1 LRAIQP
7 KNVQAMS
14 EIKSKITTIIVDKLG
29 VDASAVQPE
38 ADFSNDLGADSLDKV
53 EFIMDVEK
61 EFGISIPDEEAE
73 KLQTVGQ
80 AIAYLE
86 ENVKSSE

>member
-1 LRAIQP
+1 
-7 KNVQAMS
+7 MS
-14 EIKSKITTIIVDKLG
+14 EIKSKLTTIVVDKLG
-29 VDASAVQPE
+29 VDASAVKPE

-53 EFIMDVEK
+53 EFIMEVEK

-73 KLQTVGQ
+73 KLQTVGA

-86 ENVKSSE
+86 KNLP

>member
-1 LRAIQP
+1 
-7 KNVQAMS
+7 MS

-86 ENVKSSE
+86 ENVK

>member
-1 LRAIQP
+1 
-7 KNVQAMS
+7 MS

-86 ENVKSSE
+86 ENVKYSE

>member
-1 LRAIQP
+1 
-7 KNVQAMS
+7 MS

-61 EFGISIPDEEAE
+61 EFDISIPDEEAE

-80 AIAYLE
+80 AIAYHE
-86 ENVKSSE
+86 KNVK

>member
-1 LRAIQP
+1 
-7 KNVQAMS
+7 MS
-14 EIKSKITTIIVDKLG
+14 EIQSRITAIIVDKLG
-29 VDASAVQPE
+29 VDVSAVKPE

-73 KLQTVGQ
+73 KLQTVGE

-86 ENVKSSE
+86 KNVQ

>member
-1 LRAIQP
+1 LRAIQL
-7 KNVQAMS
+7 KNAQAMS
-14 EIKSKITTIIVDKLG
+14 EIKSRITTIIVEKLG

-53 EFIMDVEK
+53 EFIMNIEK

-86 ENVKSSE
+86 KNVK

>member
-1 LRAIQP
+1 
-7 KNVQAMS
+7 MS
-14 EIKSKITTIIVDKLG
+14 EIQSKLTTIVVDKLG
-29 VDASAVQPE
+29 VDASAVKPE

-53 EFIMDVEK
+53 EFIMEVEK

-73 KLQTVGQ
+73 KLQTVGA

-86 ENVKSSE
+86 KNLP

>member
-1 LRAIQP
+1 
-7 KNVQAMS
+7 MS
-14 EIKSKITTIIVDKLG
+14 EIQSRITTIIVDKLG
-29 VDASAVQPE
+29 VDASAVKPE

-61 EFGISIPDEEAE
+61 EFGLSIPDEEAE
-73 KLQTVGQ
+73 KLQTVGE

-86 ENVKSSE
+86 KNVQ